1 MLFGF
6 VLYFTEKHNNDDNNS
21 YSKSLSLFFLQKLK
35 FYNVPI
41 LFIIKASHHNLFKS
55 ISLFHDSN
63 ANQGNE
69 RL

>member
-1 MLFGF
+1 MMITIAIANHL
-6 VLYFTEKHNNDDNNS
+6 E
-21 YSKSLSLFFLQKLK
+21 KLK

-41 LFIIKASHHNLFKS
+41 LFIIKASQHNLFKS